1 MNRECIQRRISALSG
16 RNWLLCL
23 AASLLASACAVPRV
37 EAPRAKSENL
47 PAPTAPTAPAAP
59 ARDSVPESSARTLD
73 AYKQEVARWIYRSS
87 AENLFHGAPPPMLK
101 SIVVLTVTVDAHGQP
116 RHIAVQRS
124 NGYGA
129 LNQLAMQSVK
139 RAAPLPRPGRSLMRG
154 GVAEFSETWLFR
166 DDGRF
171 QIRSLAQVQARGDD

>member
-1 MNRECIQRRISALSG
+1 MNRECIQCRISAQSG

-23 AASLLASACAVPRV
+23 AASLLASACAVHRA
-37 EAPRAKSENL
+37 EAPRARSENL
-47 PAPTAPTAPAAP
+47 PAPTAPAAP
-59 ARDSVPESSARTLD
+59 APMTVPESSARTLD

-101 SIVVLTVTVDAHGQP
+101 SIVVLTVTVDANGQP
-116 RHIAVQRS
+116 KHVAVQRS

>member
-1 MNRECIQRRISALSG
+1 MNRECIQRRLSVQSG
-16 RNWLLCL
+16 RNLLLCL

-47 PAPTAPTAPAAP
+47 PAPTAPAAP
-59 ARDSVPESSARTLD
+59 ARDTVPESSARTLD

-116 RHIAVQRS
+116 RQVAVQRS

>member
-1 MNRECIQRRISALSG
+1 MNRKCIQCRISAQSG
-16 RNWLLCL
+16 RNFLLCL

-37 EAPRAKSENL
+37 EAPRARSENL
-47 PAPTAPTAPAAP
+47 PAPTAPAAP
-59 ARDSVPESSARTLD
+59 ALDTVPESSARTLD

-116 RHIAVQRS
+116 KHVAVQRS

-171 QIRSLAQVQARGDD
+171 QIRSLAQVQARGDE